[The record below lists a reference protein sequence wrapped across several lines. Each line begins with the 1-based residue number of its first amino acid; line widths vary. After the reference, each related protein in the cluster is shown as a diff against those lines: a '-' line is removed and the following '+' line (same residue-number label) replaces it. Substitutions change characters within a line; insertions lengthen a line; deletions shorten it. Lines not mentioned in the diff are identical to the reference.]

1 MRIGKR
7 LEKIL
12 TLIKPNCGKI
22 IDVGTDHGFLAFKAV
37 TEKNAELVYA
47 TDISKDSLDK
57 AVELAK
63 KHSLEDRIIFVLS
76 DGFKNLEGEF
86 DVAVVAGMGG
96 NEIVKI
102 LKQCPQTVKVLEYL
116 LQPMQDA
123 EILRG
128 YLLGVGYEIEYDETV
143 LDRNKFYSVIQCR
156 KAEVKNNFSDIDVV
170 VGKTDLENKG
180 QDFKKFLHY
189 NINKLEVR
197 KDFLSEQ
204 DRKRLDIYKSFS
216 TK

>member
-22 IDVGTDHGFLAFKAV
+22 IDVGTDHGFLAFKSV
-37 TEKNAELVYA
+37 TEKNAKLVYA

-63 KHSLEDRIIFVLS
+63 KHGLEDRIVCVLS
-76 DGFKNLEGEF
+76 DGFKKLEGEF

-102 LKQCPQTVKVLEYL
+102 LEQCPQTVKVWEYL

-123 EILRG
+123 EVLRE
-128 YLLGVGYEIEYDETV
+128 YLLGAGYEIEYDETV
-143 LDRNKFYSVIQCR
+143 LDRKKFYSIIQCR
-156 KAEVKNNFSDIDVV
+156 KAGVKNNFSDIDLV
-170 VGKTDLENKG
+170 VGKTDRENNG

-189 NINKLEVR
+189 NINKLEGR
-197 KDFLSEQ
+197 KDFLSKQ

-216 TK
+216 IK